1 MKKLFAF
8 IKSRV
13 FWLNVAVAL
22 LFYVILFYGGQ
33 WGLKLLTGHG
43 QVVQVPDVT
52 ALNYRSA
59 ESMLEAEGLK
69 MDVLDSSVY
78 FPDRKPG
85 EVLDQYP
92 AKAMEVKKGRVIML
106 TLNRHTPERVVLPK
120 LVERTLQR
128 ATIDIASR
136 GLEVGEIRYVVD
148 LAENV
153 VLGVEFEGEA
163 LEEGDELRKGQTVD
177 LVVGRREGRATI
189 AVPDVS
195 GMRLG
200 EAKAILQLAGL
211 TSHVAAV
218 DSSQGVPV
226 VIKQEPQPS
235 GSIPIMGHG
244 ATISIWLGAPGGAS
258 SSNDTP

>member
-1 MKKLFAF
+1 
-8 IKSRV
+8 V
-13 FWLNVAVAL
+13 FWLNVAVAM
-22 LFYVILFYGGQ
+22 LFYIILFYGGQ
-33 WGLKLLTGHG
+33 WGLKLMTGHG

-59 ESMLEAEGLK
+59 QSILETEGLK

-92 AKAMEVKKGRVIML
+92 AQNMEVKRGRVIML
-106 TLNRHTPERVVLPK
+106 TLNRHTPERVILPK

-136 GLEVGEIRYVVD
+136 GLKIGNIRYVVD

-153 VLGVEFEGEA
+153 VLGVEFEGEP
-163 LEEGDELRKGQTVD
+163 LEEGAELRKGQSVD

-189 AVPDVS
+189 AVPNVS

-211 TSHVAAV
+211 TSHVVEV
-218 DSSQGVPV
+218 DSTMAVPV
-226 VIKQEPQPS
+226 VLKQEPAAS
-235 GSIPIMGHG
+235 GNIPIMSHG
-244 ATISIWLGAPGGAS
+244 ATISLWLGTPGDATHS
-258 SSNDTP
+258 TDSQ